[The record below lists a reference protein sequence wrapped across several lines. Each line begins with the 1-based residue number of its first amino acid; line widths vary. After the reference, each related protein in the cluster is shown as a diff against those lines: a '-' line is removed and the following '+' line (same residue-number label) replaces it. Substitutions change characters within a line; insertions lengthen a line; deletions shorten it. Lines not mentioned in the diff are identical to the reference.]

1 MYSKLLFTLELQ
13 GKIAESLTN
22 SLGIEARTFFF
33 CSSTSNDTENMKKA
47 RQLCTE
53 KFQIS
58 LAVLIVG
65 RTKYLQ
71 LKVGRELKKV
81 GKH

>member
-1 MYSKLLFTLELQ
+1 MNLLE
-13 GKIAESLTN
+13 IV
-22 SLGIEARTFFF
+22 ARTFFF
-33 CSSTSNDTENMKKA
+33 FLLFNSNK
-47 RQLCTE
+47 TE

-71 LKVGRELKKV
+71 SKVGRELKKV
-81 GKH
+81 GKHCVK

>member
-1 MYSKLLFTLELQ
+1 MQMYSKLLFTLELQ
-13 GKIAESLTN
+13 GKITESLTN
-22 SLGIEARTFFF
+22 SLGIEARTFF
-33 CSSTSNDTENMKKA
+33 CSSTSNN
-47 RQLCTE
+47 TE

-71 LKVGRELKKV
+71 LKVGRKLKKV
-81 GKH
+81 GKQLGYVVELKN